1 MSSSHKK
8 NKPTFLIHT
17 YKTIQSTF
25 EFKYL
30 TKQSENNWL
39 DWFDKLNVG
48 KV

>member
-1 MSSSHKK
+1 M
-8 NKPTFLIHT
+8 LIGLF
-17 YKTIQSTF
+17 YKYVLKTIQSTF